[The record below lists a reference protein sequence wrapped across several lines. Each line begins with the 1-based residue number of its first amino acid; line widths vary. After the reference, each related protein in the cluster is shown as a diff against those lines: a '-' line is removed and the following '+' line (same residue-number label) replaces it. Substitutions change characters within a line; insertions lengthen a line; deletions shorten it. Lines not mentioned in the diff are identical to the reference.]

1 MKSKKPFKLHLY
13 KLSVGDGS
21 RPLEETLETISQT
34 DLADRVRKLVTQP
47 YRLEEVRPPTDGAP
61 FWLADFTKV
70 RYDGGPGKASY
81 GTPVESFE
89 MAGGYGFA
97 EETAML
103 YDPTTGYV
111 VMQYNHHG
119 PRAQAISEYLSI
131 FDLAQPNH
139 YEFHLQLNAA
149 AQARLKNKTIFTRLK
164 IRVAP
169 AKLSDA
175 FRNAN
180 VALVTALESQAT
192 FVGGDFVIVEIG
204 LERENNGSLKLKK
217 WLPSF
222 IKMANHEHE
231 AVNSLTI
238 SGRDGKDQPI
248 DPVDLIHE
256 RLETVIRDMP
266 LDAGLR
272 YPAEDRYKAL
282 KRAYTGWKKDGN
294 IA

>member
-21 RPLEETLETISQT
+21 RSLEETLEALSQT
-34 DLADRVRKLVTQP
+34 NLADRVRKLVTQP
-47 YRLEEVRPPTDGAP
+47 YRLEEVKPPTADEP

-70 RYDGGPGKASY
+70 RYDGGPGKASD

-103 YDPTTGYV
+103 YDPKTGYI

-119 PRAQAISEYLSI
+119 PRAQSISEYLSI
-131 FDLAQPNH
+131 FDLEQPNS
-139 YEFHLQLNAA
+139 YEFLLQLNAA

-175 FRNAN
+175 FRKAN
-180 VALVTALESQAT
+180 VSLVTALESQAT
-192 FVGGDFVIVEIG
+192 FVGGDFVVVEIG
-204 LERENNGSLKLKK
+204 LERENKGSLKLKK

-222 IKMANHEHE
+222 IKMANQEHE

-238 SGRDGKDQPI
+238 SGRDGIDQPI

-272 YPAEDRYKAL
+272 YPTEDRYKAL